1 MQFQNRLQ
9 SQIDLASRCVPD
21 FTWMNRVS
29 DRFSEAYRLS
39 NQLTASGIFDTIRE
53 QQSLWDKSANQ
64 FLEAYRFSNQL
75 ATSGVFSMIQEQQSL
90 WDQVSSQFSEIYR
103 VSNQLAKSGIF
114 NMIQEQR
121 SLWDQV
127 SSHYESLRESIEQA
141 TAITS
146 QLPDNL
152 LTTAIPVPSY
162 GTISSA
168 LHAAEPYIPTENRAI
183 YEDECEKVKEAA
195 PIQKLSV
202 DTIIGLFSLLLAALS
217 FVLSLMPDSQLEE
230 LARQNEQLITLE
242 SQQLA
247 EIQEQNA
254 LLEEQ
259 NRLLQ
264 ERADSSQAL
273 NDTAVSILEG
283 LQVLSQE
290 LQAFCEESEDLS
302 DGPHPDPQ
310 QENSDSQNTDSD
322 R

>member
-1 MQFQNRLQ
+1 MLTLDEYLQVQNRLQ
-9 SQIDLASRCVPD
+9 SQIDLASKCVPD
-21 FTWMNRVS
+21 FTWMNGVL

-39 NQLTASGIFDTIRE
+39 NQLTASGIFDTIRV
-53 QQSLWDKSANQ
+53 QQSLWTQSSNQ
-64 FLEAYRFSNQL
+64 FLEAYRFSNQF
-75 ATSGVFSMIQEQQSL
+75 A
-90 WDQVSSQFSEIYR
+90 
-103 VSNQLAKSGIF
+103 ASGIF
-114 NMIQEQR
+114 NLLQEQQYPWNR
-121 SLWDQV
+121 F
-127 SSHYESLRESIEQA
+127 SSYESLWKSIEQVTTIA
-141 TAITS
+141 S
-146 QLPDNL
+146 QLPANL
-152 LTTAIPVPSY
+152 LETTIP
-162 GTISSA
+162 ISSYNTVSSA
-168 LHAAEPYIPTENRAI
+168 IHTAVPYIPAENRAI
-183 YEDECEKVKEAA
+183 YENECEKVEEAA

-217 FVLSLMPDSQLEE
+217 FVLSLMPDSQSEE
-230 LARQNEQLITLE
+230 LARQNEQLIALE
-242 SQQLA
+242 GQQLA

-302 DGPHPDPQ
+302 DGPHPDSK
-310 QENSDSQNTDSD
+310 QESSDSQDADGD